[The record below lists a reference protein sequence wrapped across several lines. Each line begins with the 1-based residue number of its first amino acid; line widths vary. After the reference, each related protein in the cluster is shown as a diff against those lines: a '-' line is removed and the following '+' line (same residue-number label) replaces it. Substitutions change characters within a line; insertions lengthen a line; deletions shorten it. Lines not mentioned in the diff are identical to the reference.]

1 VISCTGGGSSTG
13 CAPAR
18 AVETTRITT
27 AVTPRISRILG
38 EFGMNGALAG
48 AKRERQWENAGVS
61 AETLLTASDSP
72 VAIREPPTTNRVVLV
87 VYQEGDLASTRV
99 LELADGVQVTIGRS
113 RSADIVIESDLISR
127 LHAQFSRKDNLV
139 WVEDLGSR
147 NGTHVNGE
155 SIATCA
161 LASGD
166 EVVIGPATIV
176 VTITSRVVAR
186 PRIEGIRHLEE
197 RLAAEVDRGRYRRT
211 FALVMLRL
219 AGEPSEVDA
228 AVDRVAALLHPM
240 ETLAEYSATEYA
252 IVMPE
257 LEGEAAREAAFKLAM
272 AASAEGT
279 LGVAVG
285 VAVFPEH
292 GTTTGTL
299 LARAH
304 AAVDA
309 VREPAIV
316 GLPPDDPTP
325 LGADVLVKDPQM
337 VRVYELAR
345 KVADHP
351 ITVLVIGET
360 GVGKEV
366 VASAIH
372 HASQRAGGP
381 LVRLNCASLPETLL
395 ESELFGHE
403 KGSFTGAD
411 RRKHGYFE
419 AAEGG
424 TLFLDEIGELSAATQ
439 AKLLRVLE
447 ERRFKRVGGTDEIEV
462 DVRVVCATNRDLH
475 AEVER
480 GTFRSDLYFRISA
493 FTILIPP
500 LRDRPGEI
508 VMLAEHFIDQAIGPK
523 RRRPRLAAAA
533 AAALR
538 GYAWPGNVRE
548 LRNAIERAVVLHS
561 GGAIELEDLPER
573 VRDVRVDPGTPAS
586 REWQNVA
593 DRVADVERSA
603 IAAALEA
610 TGGNQTEAAKQL
622 GVSRRTLIYR
632 MEKYGFKPPPAGRF
646 KEP

>member
-1 VISCTGGGSSTG
+1 
-13 CAPAR
+13 
-18 AVETTRITT
+18 
-27 AVTPRISRILG
+27 
-38 EFGMNGALAG
+38 
-48 AKRERQWENAGVS
+48 VS
-61 AETLLTASDSP
+61 ADTLLTAGDP
-72 VAIREPPTTNRVVLV
+72 GVTTREPPTADRAVLV
-87 VYQEGDLASTRV
+87 VYLEGETAATTRV
-99 LELADGVQVTIGRS
+99 IELADGAQVTIGRS
-113 RSADIVIESDLISR
+113 RSADVMIESDRISR
-127 LHAQFSRKDNLV
+127 VHAQFARKQNLV

-166 EVVIGPATIV
+166 EVVIGPATV
-176 VTITSRVVAR
+176 VLTITSRVVAR

-211 FALVMLRL
+211 FALAMLRL
-219 AGEPSEVDA
+219 TGEPSDIDA
-228 AVDRVAALLHPM
+228 AVDRVAARLHPM

-252 IVMPE
+252 IVLPE
-257 LEGEAAREAAFKLAM
+257 LEGAAAREAAVKLAA
-272 AASAEGT
+272 AASTGGAVGAT
-279 LGVAVG
+279 VG
-285 VAVFPEH
+285 VALFPQH

-309 VREPAIV
+309 ARGSAEV

-325 LGADVLVKDPQM
+325 FGADVLVKDPQM

-351 ITVLVIGET
+351 ITVLVVGET

-372 HASQRAGGP
+372 HASLRSAGP

-403 KGSFTGAD
+403 KGAFTGAD
-411 RRKHGYFE
+411 RRKQGYFE
-419 AAEGG
+419 AAQGG

-447 ERRFKRVGGTDEIEV
+447 EHRITRVGGTEELDV
-462 DVRVVCATNRDLH
+462 DVRVVCATNRDLLVQ
-475 AEVER
+475 VER
-480 GTFRSDLYFRISA
+480 GAFRSDLFFRISA

-508 VMLAEHFIDQAIGPK
+508 LMLAEHFIDRAIGSATGAK
-523 RRRPRLAAAA
+523 RRRPRLSTGAAM
-533 AAALR
+533 ALR
-538 GYAWPGNVRE
+538 SYAWPGNVRE

-561 GGAIELEDLPER
+561 GSAIEIEDLPDR
-573 VRDVRVDPGTPAS
+573 LRDVRVDLDSPAAQ
-586 REWQNVA
+586 EWQNVG
-593 DRVADVERSA
+593 DRVAAVERSA

-622 GVSRRTLIYR
+622 GLSRRTLIYR
-632 MEKYGFKPPPAGRF
+632 MEKYGFKPPPAGRGR
-646 KEP
+646 ES